1 MRVYGEPVGSVRG
14 KMTKKKTSRTIY
26 DDVLVMDERKQ
37 VLHTGMMH
45 IKGQHFMVTVCEPL
59 KLVLQCP
66 VEKETAMVL
75 GSALQKSD

>member
-1 MRVYGEPVGSVRG
+1 
-14 KMTKKKTSRTIY
+14 MTKKKTSRTIY